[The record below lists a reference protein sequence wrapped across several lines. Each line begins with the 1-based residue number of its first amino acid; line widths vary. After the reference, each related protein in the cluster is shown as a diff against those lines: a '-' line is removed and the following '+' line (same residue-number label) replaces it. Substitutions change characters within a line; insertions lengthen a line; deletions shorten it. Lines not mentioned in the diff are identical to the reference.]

1 MAFMIKWTSIGMLD
15 TVVLTPFNKFV
26 GVYKLVLNNQTVYIG
41 RAIEFK
47 NGGFRKR
54 LSDYRRPNNSGR
66 KHQSGQLINK
76 NISSLEVFIYK
87 TGSDYA
93 AARNAKKIE
102 KNLILRYKP
111 IWNKQFKI

>member
-1 MAFMIKWTSIGMLD
+1 MINWTSIGILE
-15 TVVLTPFNKFV
+15 TVSLTQFNKIV
-26 GVYKLVLNNQTVYIG
+26 GVYKLVLNNEIVYIG

-76 NISSLEVFIYK
+76 NMSLLEVFIYK
-87 TGSDYA
+87 TGSSLA
-93 AARNAKKIE
+93 AAQNAKNIE
-102 KNLILRYKP
+102 KILILEHKP
-111 IWNKQFKI
+111 LWNKQLKI